1 MFELIRA
8 GGWVMWPIV
17 LCSIAALA
25 IIGERL
31 WSLRRRAVC
40 PPGLLAQAQQ
50 WLQQN
55 QLDEARLRLMGESSP
70 LGRILAAGLVNRHH
84 EREIVKEAIE
94 DAGRHVLPELER
106 YLRSLGTIAA
116 ISPFLGLL
124 GTVLGMIQMFSGI
137 SAQGIGDP
145 TLVAQGIAKA
155 LITTAA
161 GLVVA
166 IPAVMFYR
174 YFRGRVDEL
183 MLDMEKEALKLVEIL
198 HGERERD

>member
-17 LCSIAALA
+17 LCSITAAA

-40 PPGLLAQAQQ
+40 PPTLLQQTQQ
-50 WLQQN
+50 WLARHE
-55 QLDEARLRLMGESSP
+55 LDDARIRLLRESSP
-70 LGRILAAGLVNRHH
+70 LGRILAAGLVNRNHA
-84 EREIVKEAIE
+84 REIIKEAIE
-94 DAGRHVLPELER
+94 DAGRRVVPELER

-137 SAQGIGDP
+137 GAQGIGDP
-145 TLVAQGIAKA
+145 TAVAQGIAKA

-166 IPAVMFYR
+166 IPSVMFYR

-183 MLDMEKEALKLVEIL
+183 LLDMEEQALKLIEIL